1 MEHAAE
7 PSYARSAERPFF
19 DRNALIAE
27 LLGASTSVIWR
38 ETVPSVSVRC
48 RTQPISS
55 GATSSTSRAKKLRF
69 AGRKPSTL
77 LVEQSYALSLRPP
90 EIGQAVG
97 H

>member
-7 PSYARSAERPFF
+7 PSYARSAERSFF
-19 DRNALIAE
+19 DRHALIAE
-27 LLGASTSVIWR
+27 LLGACTSVIRR

-48 RTQPISS
+48 RTQPRSS